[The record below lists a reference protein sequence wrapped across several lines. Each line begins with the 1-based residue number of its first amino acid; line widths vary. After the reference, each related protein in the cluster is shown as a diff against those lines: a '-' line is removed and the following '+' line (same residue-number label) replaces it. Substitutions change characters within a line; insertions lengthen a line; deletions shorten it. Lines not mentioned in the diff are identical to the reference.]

1 VYNNTIYLTDSNI
14 VDGIPAAVA
23 LFGNNFKHVLI
34 ANNIVCASSLTS
46 LLRTDSAVDTSIV
59 YFVGNNYC
67 GANWKPPGQGQETFN
82 GIEKRILTAPLFN
95 VALRGSAKFHP
106 GSAEALK
113 KNGVDL
119 KHAFGTDIG
128 AKDFFGKDLHG
139 ASQLVGA
146 ASQ

>member
-1 VYNNTIYLTDSNI
+1 LSEII
-14 VDGIPAAVA
+14 IAAQI
-23 LFGNNFKHVLI
+23 GSH
-34 ANNIVCASSLTS
+34 
-46 LLRTDSAVDTSIV
+46 R
-59 YFVGNNYC
+59 
-67 GANWKPPGQGQETFN
+67 GQGQETFN
-82 GIEKRILTAPLFN
+82 GIDTRISTALPFN
-95 VALRGSAKFHP
+95 LNLRGSAKFHP
-106 GSAEALK
+106 RIADALK